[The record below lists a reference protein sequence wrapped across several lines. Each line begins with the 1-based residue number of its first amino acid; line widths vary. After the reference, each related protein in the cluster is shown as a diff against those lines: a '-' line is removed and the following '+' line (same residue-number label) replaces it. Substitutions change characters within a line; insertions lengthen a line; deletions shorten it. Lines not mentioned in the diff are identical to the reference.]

1 MYSRRLFLLLLI
13 VFLGEVS
20 RCYEDVSVNA
30 LRTGCCVECTNLED
44 RETDDTAY
52 FNFNKFMF
60 PDDSLERIVCS
71 APVCGQNISL
81 SALGEEI

>member
-20 RCYEDVSVNA
+20 RCYADVSGNA

-44 RETDDTAY
+44 RETDDTVY

-60 PDDSLERIVCS
+60 PGNYS
-71 APVCGQNISL
+71 ANIIAFLL
-81 SALGEEI
+81 STLARLL